1 MSPNVAELVAALADL
16 ESDEESARQDPLRE
30 ALADLTRR
38 PGPEGALRRLWAF
51 GGLQA
56 QVALAYLAYWVR
68 SWFLGADRRERE
80 LAEAHLRAA
89 IKMLRTMGYLRG
101 AATKLGQA
109 LANFPDIVPDQIVET
124 LERLHFEAP
133 PMHFA
138 LLREHVRDELG
149 REPEEAFA
157 TFDPRAFAAASLGQV
172 HRATLKSGEDVAV
185 KIQYPAIGRSIRSD
199 FRNLSAFLLPLRLGR
214 GWEPMKAQIEEVRR
228 VIEQETDYQ
237 REAEWQRRA
246 RSLFHEDDP
255 ILVPRVHDELSTR
268 RVLTME
274 YLDGVHLPAFLAGN
288 PPQER
293 RDHFGGLIVQA
304 GCRLHYAGRLLY
316 ADPHPGNY
324 LFRADGRLGLLDFGC
339 VRPYTDR
346 EWECNRLADLAI
358 RGGDDDVVRAIRASL
373 GLAEGEAIDPEI
385 LARNVEFCQWMWRP
399 YSARRPLRFRRPRL
413 SPRGRGPLRRARSR
427 ADPVAV
433 VDDERVPRAMVAS
446 AWRPCST
453 GSGPALTC
461 GRSTSA
467 SASRPGGDRRS
478 DAAGPG
484 RRRMSLKRLT
494 VAQMKSGR
502 HRPPTGA
509 RPVGYVVRSDCCRL
523 QRRRVGTAHRP
534 GASTGGRCPPSR
546 RSWAIRIRR
555 SSRRE
560 AALAAIRT
568 SNRRTEPVPTKRADP
583 TMSLDAD
590 PDVALCVERY

>member
-1 MSPNVAELVAALADL
+1 MPPNVAELVTALTDL
-16 ESDEESARQDPLRE
+16 ENDEESTPQDPLRD
-30 ALADLTRR
+30 ALADLTGR
-38 PGPEGALRRLWAF
+38 PGPEGALRRLWVF

-68 SWFLGADRRERE
+68 SWFQGAERRERE

-109 LANFPDIVPDQIVET
+109 LANFPGIVPDQFVET

-199 FRNLSAFLLPLRLGR
+199 FRNLSALLLPLRLGR
-214 GWEPMKAQIEEVRR
+214 GWEPMKAQLEEVRR

-255 ILVPRVHDELSTR
+255 ILVPRVYDDLSTR

-274 YLDGVHLPAFLAGN
+274 YLEGLDFHAFLAGD
-288 PPQER
+288 PSQDL
-293 RDHFGGLIVQA
+293 RDRFGGLIYQA
-304 GCRLHYAGRLLY
+304 QSRLHYAGRLLY

-324 LFRADGRLGLLDFGC
+324 LFRADGRLGFLDFGC

-346 EWECNRLADLAI
+346 EWECSRLCDLAI
-358 RGGDDDVVRAIRASL
+358 RRRGDDIVRALRAIL
-373 GLAEGEAIDPEI
+373 GLAEGDEIDADL
-385 LARNVEFCQWMWRP
+385 LAQNVEFGRWMWRP
-399 YSARRPLRFRRPRL
+399 YWNDGPFDFSDPGYLREGVDRFTTI
-413 SPRGRGPLRRARSR
+413 GRARIPAPFLPMNAFVARWYFGTLAVLYRLR
-427 ADPVAV
+427 AR
-433 VDDERVPRAMVAS
+433 VDIRAIDLRERLA
-446 AWRPCST
+446 T
-453 GSGPALTC
+453 GWGPA
-461 GRSTSA
+461 
-467 SASRPGGDRRS
+467 
-478 DAAGPG
+478 
-484 RRRMSLKRLT
+484 
-494 VAQMKSGR
+494 
-502 HRPPTGA
+502 
-509 RPVGYVVRSDCCRL
+509 
-523 QRRRVGTAHRP
+523 
-534 GASTGGRCPPSR
+534 
-546 RSWAIRIRR
+546 
-555 SSRRE
+555 
-560 AALAAIRT
+560 
-568 SNRRTEPVPTKRADP
+568 
-583 TMSLDAD
+583 
-590 PDVALCVERY
+590 

>member
-1 MSPNVAELVAALADL
+1 M
-16 ESDEESARQDPLRE
+16 
-30 ALADLTRR
+30 T
-38 PGPEGALRRLWAF
+38 
-51 GGLQA
+51 
-56 QVALAYLAYWVR
+56 LAYLAYWVR
-68 SWFLGADRRERE
+68 SWFQGADRRERE

-109 LANFPDIVPDQIVET
+109 LANFPGIVPDQFVET
-124 LERLHFEAP
+124 LERLQFEAP

-149 REPEEAFA
+149 QEPEEAFA

-246 RSLFHEDDP
+246 RSLFHEDDL

-304 GCRLHYAGRLLY
+304 GCRLHFAGRLLY

-324 LFRADGRLGLLDFGC
+324 LFRADGRLGFLDFGC

-358 RGGDDDVVRAIRASL
+358 RGGDDDVIRAVRASL
-373 GLAEGEAIDPEI
+373 GLAEGEALDPEI
-385 LARNVEFCQWMWRP
+385 LAQNVESLPTGCGDQYWHDGPFDYGDP
-399 YSARRPLRFRRPRL
+399 GYLREGVDRFAAL
-413 SPRGRGPLRRARSR
+413 GRARIPSPWLTMNAFLARWYLGMAAMLYRLR
-427 ADPVAV
+427 AR
-433 VDDERVPRAMVAS
+433 VDVRAIYLRERLAAG
-446 AWRPCST
+446 W
-453 GSGPALTC
+453 GPA
-461 GRSTSA
+461 
-467 SASRPGGDRRS
+467 
-478 DAAGPG
+478 
-484 RRRMSLKRLT
+484 
-494 VAQMKSGR
+494 
-502 HRPPTGA
+502 
-509 RPVGYVVRSDCCRL
+509 
-523 QRRRVGTAHRP
+523 
-534 GASTGGRCPPSR
+534 
-546 RSWAIRIRR
+546 
-555 SSRRE
+555 
-560 AALAAIRT
+560 
-568 SNRRTEPVPTKRADP
+568 
-583 TMSLDAD
+583 
-590 PDVALCVERY
+590 

>member
-1 MSPNVAELVAALADL
+1 M
-16 ESDEESARQDPLRE
+16 
-30 ALADLTRR
+30 
-38 PGPEGALRRLWAF
+38 
-51 GGLQA
+51 
-56 QVALAYLAYWVR
+56 R
-68 SWFLGADRRERE
+68 SWFQDADRRERE

-109 LANFPDIVPDQIVET
+109 LANFPGIVPDQFVET

-149 REPEEAFA
+149 QEPEEAFA

-228 VIEQETDYQ
+228 VIEQETDYEQ
-237 REAEWQRRA
+237 EAEWQRRA
-246 RSLFHEDDP
+246 RSLFHEDDL

-346 EWECNRLADLAI
+346 EWECNRLADLAM
-358 RGGDDDVVRAIRASL
+358 RGGDDDVIRAVPRLPRAGGGRGAGSR
-373 GLAEGEAIDPEI
+373 DPGPERRA
-385 LARNVEFCQWMWRP
+385 LPLDVATVH
-399 YSARRPLRFRRPRL
+399 ARRPVRLRRPRL
-413 SPRGRGPLRRARSR
+413 SPRGRGLLRRARSR

-433 VDDERVPRAMVAS
+433 VDDERVPRAMDLGTAAMLYRLRARVDVRAIYLRERL
-446 AWRPCST
+446 AAGW
-453 GSGPALTC
+453 GPA
-461 GRSTSA
+461 
-467 SASRPGGDRRS
+467 
-478 DAAGPG
+478 
-484 RRRMSLKRLT
+484 
-494 VAQMKSGR
+494 
-502 HRPPTGA
+502 
-509 RPVGYVVRSDCCRL
+509 
-523 QRRRVGTAHRP
+523 
-534 GASTGGRCPPSR
+534 
-546 RSWAIRIRR
+546 
-555 SSRRE
+555 
-560 AALAAIRT
+560 
-568 SNRRTEPVPTKRADP
+568 
-583 TMSLDAD
+583 
-590 PDVALCVERY
+590 